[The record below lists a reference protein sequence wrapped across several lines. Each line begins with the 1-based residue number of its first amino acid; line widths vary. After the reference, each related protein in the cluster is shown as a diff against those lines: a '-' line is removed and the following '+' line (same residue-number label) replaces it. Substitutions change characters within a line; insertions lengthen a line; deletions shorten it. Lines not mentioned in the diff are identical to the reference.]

1 MKKYLLVEAVLCCMI
16 SAMAQMP
23 KEGFSKQM
31 NAYTEKLDSIDAGR
45 YKYHFVYDNQY
56 NVEKMEIKE
65 GGDLFYFE
73 FTYDSLNRLSS
84 ATQTDIDPDYSYRTE
99 YVYDNLG
106 RRSEALLCFLENGA
120 VTDEAKT
127 VYEYNEDNNVSIVK
141 ESFLN
146 NGSWREESKKEF
158 FYDDQLDIDEIVFWG
173 TNSLGVWIPESKIVH
188 TYDNHQNCIVSKQ
201 YYYDAEEWWLENE
214 FSYYYD
220 TTILSSNIA
229 GLDFYFYNLYNING
243 INKFCRNKLLYSD
256 DGWGKHDGQSE
267 RSQKIFYYSTI
278 TGIDEM
284 PEILLNIWPNP
295 VDEVLYLEA
304 EELQQIEIFSLDGKC
319 IMTIANS
326 LESVN
331 IRGLAS
337 GCYLLKATT
346 KNGCVVTQKFMKQ

>member
-1 MKKYLLVEAVLCCMI
+1 MKKYLLVAAVLCCMI

-127 VYEYNEDNNVSIVK
+127 VYEYNEDNNVSIVT
-141 ESFLN
+141 ELFLN

-158 FYDDQLDIDEIVFWG
+158 FYDDQLDIDEIVFWVLIR
-173 TNSLGVWIPESKIVH
+173 LGFGFLKVK
-188 TYDNHQNCIVSKQ
+188 
-201 YYYDAEEWWLENE
+201 
-214 FSYYYD
+214 
-220 TTILSSNIA
+220 
-229 GLDFYFYNLYNING
+229 LY
-243 INKFCRNKLLYSD
+243 
-256 DGWGKHDGQSE
+256 
-267 RSQKIFYYSTI
+267 T
-278 TGIDEM
+278 
-284 PEILLNIWPNP
+284 P
-295 VDEVLYLEA
+295 
-304 EELQQIEIFSLDGKC
+304 
-319 IMTIANS
+319 MTIIKT
-326 LESVN
+326 V
-331 IRGLAS
+331 
-337 GCYLLKATT
+337 
-346 KNGCVVTQKFMKQ
+346 